1 MTSIRRVRSGRS
13 TGLSTTS
20 TPTRTGWAAS
30 QVHRRSGSLRQALE
44 TLGELTGVLGI
55 ALEETSADDA
65 LSDAQVKAIEALLA
79 ERESARKAKNWP
91 EADRIR
97 KTLDEEYGV
106 ALKDTPQGATWTVGN
121 RERPERAFLSAR
133 RRRVGSRGRSMADYI
148 WGRYPVLEALR
159 SKRRV
164 HRIMVAQGPRDASL
178 TQVVDQARRVGV
190 AVETVSRRH
199 LDDLSKNANHQ
210 GVMAV
215 AEARQYADLDDIL
228 KRAEELHEEP
238 LVVVLDAIQD
248 VQNLGSLIRTAEIV
262 GAHGV
267 VIPEHRAAG
276 LTPAV
281 DKSSAGAVE
290 FLPVAR
296 VTNITRTLD
305 ELKRRGLWCIGLDGS
320 AKERYDQANLKG
332 PIALVVGNEGKGI
345 GRLAREHCDVLI
357 SIPMRGQRR
366 LAECLGGGFAGAL

>member
-1 MTSIRRVRSGRS
+1 
-13 TGLSTTS
+13 
-20 TPTRTGWAAS
+20 
-30 QVHRRSGSLRQALE
+30 
-44 TLGELTGVLGI
+44 
-55 ALEETSADDA
+55 
-65 LSDAQVKAIEALLA
+65 
-79 ERESARKAKNWP
+79 
-91 EADRIR
+91 
-97 KTLDEEYGV
+97 
-106 ALKDTPQGATWTVGN
+106 
-121 RERPERAFLSAR
+121 
-133 RRRVGSRGRSMADYI
+133 MADYI

-164 HRIMVAQGPRDASL
+164 HRVYVAQGPQDPAL
-178 TQVVDQARRVGV
+178 IQLVDQARRVGV
-190 AVETVSRRH
+190 PVETSSRRR

-215 AEARQYADLDDIL
+215 AAPREYADLDDLIA
-228 KRAEELHEEP
+228 RAKELGEPP

-248 VQNLGSLIRTAEIV
+248 VQNLGSLIRTAEVV

-281 DKSSAGAVE
+281 DKTSAGAVE

-305 ELKRRGLWCIGLDGS
+305 ELKKQGLWCVGLDGD
-320 AKERYDQANLKG
+320 AETTYDKADLKG

-345 GRLAREHCDVLI
+345 SRLAREHCDLLVRL
-357 SIPMRGQRR
+357 PMRGHVGSLNAAIAGSVVLYEIWRQRGWEQ
-366 LAECLGGGFAGAL
+366 ASES